1 MSDTMMQKRATLHSV
16 FDFRLPDL
24 KSLACSHKYL
34 FFVHLSE
41 DKSDC
46 LTLFLSHYSLCFVFA
61 KCQNIAVSLLQ
72 GYITL
77 NALEKK
83 MTNEKRERDLDG
95 AGEKKKKE
103 KRKKEKEWP
112 CIIQLANFVKP
123 TASRLI
129 QLYSQQTCSNAITV
143 SLHCLWKAELVWKA
157 LHERQF

>member
-1 MSDTMMQKRATLHSV
+1 MSGMVMQSRTTLHSV
-16 FDFRLPDL
+16 LNFRPPDL
-24 KSLACSHKYL
+24 KSLAYNNEYS

-77 NALEKK
+77 SALEKK
-83 MTNEKRERDLDG
+83 KLANDIILWKRERDLDG

-103 KRKKEKEWP
+103 KKRKEKE
-112 CIIQLANFVKP
+112 
-123 TASRLI
+123 
-129 QLYSQQTCSNAITV
+129 
-143 SLHCLWKAELVWKA
+143 
-157 LHERQF
+157 